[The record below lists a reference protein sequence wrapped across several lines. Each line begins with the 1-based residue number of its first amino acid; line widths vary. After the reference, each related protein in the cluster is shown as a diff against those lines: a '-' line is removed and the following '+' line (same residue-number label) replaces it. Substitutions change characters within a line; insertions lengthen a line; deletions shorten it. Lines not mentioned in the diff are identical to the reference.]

1 MIKSIL
7 VAADGSAHARAARE
21 LALSLAS
28 AFEARVTGVHV
39 VDVRLLEQPPF
50 VVGAYPVE
58 TIAPSQLPIEMLE
71 GFRANADKIMSDFR
85 DAASAAG
92 TEVEFRIEEGVPAET
107 IADVAESYDLLILG
121 KRGAHA
127 RYSDDLVGSTADQV
141 VRKSGTPVLLVDGE
155 TPTLQRLLVFYDG
168 SAPAN
173 NALKLAAEMA
183 STLGGGLG
191 LRILTVARDLDEAAK
206 TQQDAREYLSAYE
219 LEADFRVAEGEFV
232 FEALEDLETEPS
244 NLAVLGKHG
253 HSFLHDLI
261 LGGTT
266 EQLMRQ
272 ARIALLLVP

>member
-7 VAADGSAHARAARE
+7 VAADGSGHARAARE

-71 GFRANADKIMSDFR
+71 GFRAHADKIMSDFR
-85 DAASAAG
+85 DAASAG

-127 RYSDDLVGSTADQV
+127 QYSDDLVGSTADQV

-155 TPTLQRLLVFYDG
+155 TPPLRRVMVFYDG
-168 SAPAN
+168 SGPAN

-183 STLGGGLG
+183 STLGGGL
-191 LRILTVARDLDEAAK
+191 RILTVAGDLDEAAK

-219 LEADFRVAEGEFV
+219 IEAEFRVAEGEFV

-244 NLAVLGKHG
+244 DLAVLGKHG

>member
-85 DAASAAG
+85 DAATASG
-92 TEVEFRIEEGVPAET
+92 SEVEFRIEEGVPAET

-155 TPTLQRLLVFYDG
+155 TPRLQRLLVFYDG

-183 STLGGGLG
+183 STLGGGL
-191 LRILTVARDLDEAAK
+191 RILTVAGDLDEAAK

-219 LEADFRVAEGEFV
+219 LEVDFRLAEGEFV